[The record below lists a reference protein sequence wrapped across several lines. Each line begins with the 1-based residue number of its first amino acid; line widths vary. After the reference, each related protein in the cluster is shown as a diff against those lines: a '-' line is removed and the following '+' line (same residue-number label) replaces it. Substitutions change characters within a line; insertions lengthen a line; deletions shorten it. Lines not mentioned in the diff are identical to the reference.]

1 MTRVRTRD
9 YMVQIEITEQFS
21 VMVLPHSETDIRQ
34 QLPNPDAQVPRLW
47 PP

>member
-1 MTRVRTRD
+1 MARVRTRD
-9 YMVQIEITEQFS
+9 YMVQIEITVQFS
-21 VMVLPHSETDIRQ
+21 EMVLPHSETDIRQ